1 MRLLGVPV
9 GGSGIHACQPDLWY
23 SDCMTKGILSP
34 EEVEADRAAARAFLR
49 RLPNTYEVE
58 QVILFG
64 SRARGDHRPD
74 SDLDLAVV
82 LKGARRDFYDTK
94 QLMAD
99 IAFDA
104 LMETGILVQAF
115 PLWDGDL
122 AHPER
127 FINPAVIHSI
137 AAEGIRLG

>member
-1 MRLLGVPV
+1 
-9 GGSGIHACQPDLWY
+9 
-23 SDCMTKGILSP
+23 MTKDILTSR
-34 EEVEADRAAARAFLR
+34 EVEAERMVAQAFLR
-49 RLPNTYEVE
+49 RLPDTYEVE
-58 QVILFG
+58 QAILFG

-94 QLMAD
+94 QVLAD

-104 LMETGILVQAF
+104 LMETGVLVQAF

-127 FINPAVIHSI
+127 FTNPAVIHSI

>member
-1 MRLLGVPV
+1 MTLDVLPK
-9 GGSGIHACQPDLWY
+9 PDIE
-23 SDCMTKGILSP
+23 T
-34 EEVEADRAAARAFLR
+34 ERAVAEAFLR
-49 RLPNTYEVE
+49 RLPHGYQVE
-58 QVILFG
+58 QAILFG
-64 SRARGDHRPD
+64 SRARRDHHAD

-127 FINPAVIHSI
+127 FINPAVIHRI

>member
-1 MRLLGVPV
+1 
-9 GGSGIHACQPDLWY
+9 
-23 SDCMTKGILSP
+23 MTKDFSASR
-34 EEVEADRAAARAFLR
+34 EVEAERSVAQAFLR
-49 RLPNTYEVE
+49 RLPDAYEVE
-58 QVILFG
+58 QAILFG

-127 FINPAVIHSI
+127 FTNPAVIHHI
-137 AAEGIRLG
+137 TAEGIRLG